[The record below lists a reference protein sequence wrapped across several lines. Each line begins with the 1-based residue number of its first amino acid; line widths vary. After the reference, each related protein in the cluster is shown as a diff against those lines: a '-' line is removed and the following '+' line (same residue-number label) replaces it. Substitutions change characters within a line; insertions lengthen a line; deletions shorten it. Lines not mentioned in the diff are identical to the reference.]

1 MSDDDFLYS
10 FRKTPS
16 EEFSQSLYQHL
27 IQNDERQRRKQRNM
41 LFIAATIAVC
51 VLLLGAA
58 SIPRVRAAILGSLER
73 IAGIQFVETTEYPGG
88 DGVTTISYNMMNLD
102 LARDEFNFSLPEWAP
117 EGYVI
122 DDTVQV
128 AEVEGSDRHV
138 IISWINPGKPSIH
151 LEVMLQESTI
161 VVGPESVQNLE
172 IGDRSVA
179 VWQGGWNLDKKKWDD
194 SIGAITLSWSDDG
207 KTAYH
212 LSGMDG
218 VASLDDLLKMVESI
232 P

>member
-1 MSDDDFLYS
+1 MSNDDFLYS
-10 FRKTPS
+10 FRKVPS

-27 IQNDERQRRKQRNM
+27 IQNDERQRRKQRKT
-41 LFIAATIAVC
+41 LFIASMIAVC
-51 VLLLGAA
+51 VLILGVV
-58 SIPRVRAAILGSLER
+58 SIPGVRAAILGTIEE
-73 IAGIQFVETTEYPGG
+73 IAGIQFMETTEYPGG

-102 LARDEFNFSLPEWAP
+102 FAKDQFVLSLPEWTP

-122 DDTVQV
+122 EDTVQV
-128 AEVEGSDRHV
+128 AVVEGSDRHV
-138 IISWINPGKPSIH
+138 IITWNKPGKPSIH
-151 LEVMLQESTI
+151 LEVVLQESTI

-172 IGDRSVA
+172 MGGRSVA
-179 VWQGGWNLDKKKWDD
+179 VWKGGWNLDEKKWDD

-218 VASLDDLLKMVESI
+218 VASLDDLMKMVESI